1 MDMDIVYG
9 TLPLETELEN
19 CFACYTDMD
28 GNILPSVNDITLEEA
43 LSKVFESHFDEVMS
57 FSVAQETIFEN
68 PSYITGYISI
78 CWIDKY
84 GHLNHETAQWEVI

>member
-43 LSKVFESHFDEVMS
+43 LTKVFESHPDEVCS
-57 FSVAQETIFEN
+57 FSTDQCTIFEN
-68 PSYITGYISI
+68 ASYITGYISI

>member
-19 CFACYTDMD
+19 CFACYTNID
-28 GNILPSVNDITLEEA
+28 GDLLPSVDDITLEEA
-43 LSKVFESHFDEVMS
+43 LTKVFENHPDEVCS
-57 FSVAQETIFEN
+57 FSVAQETTFEN

-84 GHLNHETAQWEVI
+84 GHLNHETAQWEVM